1 MGKTLSLYEPL
12 TLSLVPVLM
21 NLSPD
26 SIPEDEIN
34 LLDLLIIIARNK
46 KMILSVTFVGAVLSV
61 GISLLLPKI
70 YTATFCHARTIGWP
84 VCSRRCSRSC
94 TEIERPNALYLAML
108 KSRTIGNKIV
118 SCFDLQMVHE
128 AKAITEPSVY
138 L

>member
-70 YTATFCHARTIGWP
+70 YTATTKIIPPQSSQSSSVNSVMLAQLGGL
-84 VCSRRCSRSC
+84 SAADGAAGA
-94 TEIERPNALYLAML
+94 ALRLKDPML
-108 KSRTIGNKIV
+108 FISP
-118 SCFDLQMVHE
+118 C
-128 AKAITEPSVY
+128 
-138 L
+138 